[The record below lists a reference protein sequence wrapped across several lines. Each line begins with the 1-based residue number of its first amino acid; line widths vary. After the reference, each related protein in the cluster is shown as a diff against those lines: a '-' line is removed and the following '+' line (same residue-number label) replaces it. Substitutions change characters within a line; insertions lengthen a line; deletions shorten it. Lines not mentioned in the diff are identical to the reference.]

1 MDMLSLGPMASPLA
15 LALAIL
21 ASFFVGLSKG
31 GLPVVGMLSVP
42 ILIFAMPPVAA
53 ASLILPIYIVSDV
66 LGVYLYRH
74 RFSRRNLAILV
85 PAAFLGVTIA
95 WATVSIV
102 PDRFVTGMIG
112 VIGILF
118 CADAAWKRRHTLPP
132 RPADVPRGLFWG
144 SLAGFTSFVANAG
157 APPYQFYVL
166 PQRLEKLVFAGTS
179 TILFA
184 LVNWL
189 KLFFFWQLGQVSVGD
204 SLLPTLILLPVAAGA
219 TFLGAWAT
227 RRLDERLFFR
237 LVEWMLL
244 ATSMLLLW
252 RAVFG

>member
-1 MDMLSLGPMASPLA
+1 MASPLA
-15 LALAIL
+15 ASLAVL
-21 ASFFVGLSKG
+21 ASVFVGLSKG

-42 ILIFAMPPVAA
+42 VLVFAMPPVAA
-53 ASLILPIYIVSDV
+53 ASLILPIYIASDV
-66 LGVYLYRH
+66 LGVYLYRR

-85 PAAFLGVTIA
+85 PAAFAGVTIA
-95 WATVSIV
+95 WLTVSLV
-102 PDRFVTGMIG
+102 SDRVVMGLIG

-118 CADAAWKRRHTLPP
+118 CVDAAWKRRHALPP
-132 RPADVPRGLFWG
+132 RPADVPRGVFWG
-144 SLAGFTSFVANAG
+144 ILAGITSFVANAG

-189 KLFFFWQLGQVSVGD
+189 KLLFFWQLGQVSVQG
-204 SLLPTLILLPVAAGA
+204 SLLPTLLLLPVAAA
-219 TFLGAWAT
+219 STFAGAWAT
-227 RRLDERLFFR
+227 RHLDERVFFR

-244 ATSMLLLW
+244 ATSVLLLFRAW
-252 RAVFG
+252 RG